1 MRKYAENILH
11 ISRRD
16 LPCTFF
22 LTVLPKSCARDS
34 IESYTQKKELL
45 FFLLDTLQLF
55 SLSFFFCM
63 LVSFV
68 LFFLRFFFSRLS
80 FLELRRVVCQL
91 VTLIPSSSV
100 S

>member
-55 SLSFFFCM
+55 SLSFFFFVCWCH
-63 LVSFV
+63 LFCSFSV
-68 LFFLRFFFSRLS
+68 FFFLASLFLS
-80 FLELRRVVCQL
+80 YAE
-91 VTLIPSSSV
+91 
-100 S
+100 

>member
-55 SLSFFFCM
+55 SLSFFFLYVGVIC
-63 LVSFV
+63 FV
-68 LFFLRFFFSRLS
+68 LSPFFFFSPLFS
-80 FLELRRVVCQL
+80 
-91 VTLIPSSSV
+91 
-100 S
+100 